1 MSTAEFFHIVLEN
14 VPECE
19 TYRGI
24 EQAANIPFATDTE
37 QVAML
42 LGSGMRVSAQDTVP
56 FALWC
61 AARHLQDYLA
71 ALWTTAIGLGDMNMN
86 CAIVGGIVALSAGER
101 AHCLD
106 RSAGTFAR

>member
-1 MSTAEFFHIVLEN
+1 M
-14 VPECE
+14 PECE

-42 LGSGMRVSAQDTVP
+42 LGSGMRVSAQDPVP

-61 AARHLQDYLA
+61 AAQDYLA

-86 CAIVGGIVALSAGER
+86 CAIVGGIVALSAGSVPTAWIE
-101 AHCLD
+101 
-106 RSAGTFAR
+106 AREPLPDDFNFSVPGG